1 VTVVNMGVYK
11 DFLDDYNNR
20 PVYTKREMQEMMN
33 RQANQLR
40 TNRIIQITPD
50 GVMLALQIT
59 RYEATDEGTIVYV
72 R

>member
-1 VTVVNMGVYK
+1 MTVVNMGVYK

>member
-1 VTVVNMGVYK
+1 MGVYK